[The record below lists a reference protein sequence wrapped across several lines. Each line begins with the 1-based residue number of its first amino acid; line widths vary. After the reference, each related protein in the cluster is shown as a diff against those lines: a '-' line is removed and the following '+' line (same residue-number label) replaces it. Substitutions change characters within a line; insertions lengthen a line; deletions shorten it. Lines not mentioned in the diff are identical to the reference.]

1 MVEVVE
7 EGLAKKL
14 AKGASE
20 LKFLLTQHKV
30 AADIQG
36 ELYENGI
43 DTVARFAAAAT
54 DEADLKAML
63 KDSFSIN
70 PSFGVTKAS
79 RSGCRRCCCLENR
92 YLPRG
97 AAGRSRGYERSSRPR

>member
-1 MVEVVE
+1 MVEAVE

-30 AADIQG
+30 AAEIQG
-36 ELYENGI
+36 ELYENGV

-70 PSFGVTKAS
+70 PSESLKLRAQAAGVVVAWKTAIS
-79 RSGCRRCCCLENR
+79 
-92 YLPRG
+92 G